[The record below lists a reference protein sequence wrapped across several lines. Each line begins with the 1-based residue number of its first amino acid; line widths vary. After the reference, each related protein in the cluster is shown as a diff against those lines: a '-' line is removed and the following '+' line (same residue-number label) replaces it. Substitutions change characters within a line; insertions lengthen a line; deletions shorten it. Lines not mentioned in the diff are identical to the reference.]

1 MRFSGT
7 RGYSSYSGRGSRG
20 KRAIA
25 VLLVLVILGAAGF
38 ALLQNRIYYDAD
50 GKAHLRRPQRET
62 EVEQP
67 ISPEDVDLIIETG
80 KPENQPSKGEQSTTG
95 YANAFLITEETMAKG
110 ADAVNAAWV
119 SGMETCQAGAVTL
132 KDDSGRVWFDAASA
146 IPGSVSASGALSEAV
161 RNLAQSDGYTIACIS
176 TLHDPMTAKQ
186 WVTDMGLRNR
196 SGYIFYDGNN
206 SQWLDANKPRT
217 RQKICE
223 LVAETAQLG
232 FDEILLTDL
241 TYPTEGNLENVN
253 DGGVKRAETLKAFL
267 QEIRAALPEGVK
279 LSLELPAET
288 ILSGENAVAGHVMKD
303 LVPLVDAIYAKAD
316 AAEVAALQDAMVK
329 ISRDCPVIPELVQ
342 MGGYEGTCLLIA

>member
-7 RGYSSYSGRGSRG
+7 RGYSSYSGRSSKG

-38 ALLQNRIYYDAD
+38 ALLQNRVYYDAD
-50 GKAHLRRPQRET
+50 GKAHLRRPQKET

-67 ISPEDVDLIIETG
+67 LSPEDVELVIETG
-80 KPENQPSKGEQSTTG
+80 KPDDSPAKGDQSTTK
-95 YANAFLITEETMAKG
+95 YASAFLITEETMAQG
-110 ADAVNAAWV
+110 ADAVNAAWL
-119 SGMETCQAGAVTL
+119 SGMENCQAGAVTL
-132 KDDSGRVWFDAASA
+132 KDDIGRVWFDAASA

-161 RNLAQSDGYTIACIS
+161 RNLAQSSQYTIARIS

-253 DGGVKRAETLKAFL
+253 DGGVNRAETLEAFL
-267 QEIRAALPEGVK
+267 REIRAALPEGVK

-288 ILSGENAVAGHVMKD
+288 ILNGENAVAGHVLKD
-303 LVPLVDAIYAKAD
+303 LVPLVDAIYVKTD
-316 AAEVAALQDAMVK
+316 AAEVAALQNAVVR
-329 ISRDCPVIPELVQ
+329 ISKDCAVIPELSQ
-342 MGGYEGTCLLIA
+342 MGSYEGACLLIP